1 MSAIGFA
8 EIPELGDVSIA
19 AEAHRHPMEC
29 FDVVVVGARC
39 GGAVTAMLLA
49 RAGLRVLV
57 VDRQPPGADTISGLM
72 IKPDGVA
79 RLRSWGILAD
89 VLTTNCP
96 PIAAAEVVIAGTTIV
111 APLTAESFALAP
123 RRTKLDTILQEHARR
138 AGAEIRFATSFRDWD
153 DGIVVIDQERVR
165 TRLLIGADGRG
176 SRVARAIG
184 SSFSVHRPGRSG
196 AWYGFWDNCP
206 IEGLHAEL
214 GNGIFAGAFPTNDH
228 QVIAFV
234 QIPVAQWRA
243 EQRGRD
249 YLTAL
254 RRAASIGAAV
264 SGSRLASGVVGMRD
278 LPSYIRRSGGSG
290 WALVGD
296 AAHHKDPLGAR
307 GIGDAFLGAELL
319 SHHVLSGWDGDLD
332 VALADYDRE
341 IRSAFAQPLELN
353 DRLAQ
358 LNRPA
363 DEVRSTWSRLARW
376 TYCGPRT
383 TAS

>member
-8 EIPELGDVSIA
+8 EIPELGDASIG
-19 AEAHRHPMEC
+19 AEAHRHSMDC

-39 GGAVTAMLLA
+39 AGAVTAMLLA

-57 VDRQPPGADTISGLM
+57 VDRQQCGAETISGLM

-79 RLRSWGILAD
+79 RLLSWGILGD
-89 VLTTNCP
+89 VLATNCP
-96 PIAAAEVVIAGTTIV
+96 PITAAEVVIAGTTIA

-123 RRTKLDTILQEHARR
+123 RRTKLDPILQEHARR
-138 AGAEIRFATSFRDWD
+138 AGAEIRFATSFQDWE
-153 DGIVVIDQERVR
+153 DGIVVIDRQFVR

-176 SRVARAIG
+176 SRVARAVG

-206 IEGLHAEL
+206 LEGLRAEL

-249 YLTAL
+249 YLTGL
-254 RRAASIGAAV
+254 QRAARVNAAV
-264 SGSRLASGVVGMRD
+264 GGSRLASGVVGVRD
-278 LPSYIRRSGGSG
+278 LPSYIRRSGGAG

-319 SHHVLSGWDGDLD
+319 THHVLSGWDSDLD
-332 VALADYDRE
+332 VALTEYDRD
-341 IRSAFAQPLELN
+341 IRSTFAQSLELN

-363 DEVRSTWSRLARW
+363 DEIRSTWSRLARW
-376 TYCGPRT
+376 TYRDPRT